1 MRKDLPE
8 AAAAVVAGEVEE
20 EEEEVVAEVVEEVVS
35 YCGGFLM
42 RIVATFDLYRTLPLP
57 LFLLHIAHIVS
68 QLQ

>member
-1 MRKDLPE
+1 M
-8 AAAAVVAGEVEE
+8 VAGEVEE

-42 RIVATFDLYRTLPLP
+42 KIVATFGLYRTLPLP

-68 QLQ
+68 